1 MSDDTIDTIAAIAT
15 AVVGAGGPGG
25 VGIVR
30 LSGPAAIAIAAR
42 VVGRALP
49 PRRVVVATARDAAG
63 TPLDQVI
70 AFAMP
75 GPASFTGEDVA
86 ELQGHAGA
94 INLAALL
101 DAVVAAGAR
110 VAGPGE
116 FTRRAFAHGK
126 LDLTQAEALLAV
138 IEAGSARAHRVAQAQ
153 LRGELGQVVAAQH
166 ARLLAVLAEVEATID
181 FPDEDLGPSS
191 EAWLHGELAAIE
203 AEVRALASSYR
214 AGRVLGAGLE
224 VALVG
229 AVNVGKSSLLNALV
243 GQARA
248 LVAASPGTTRDVVEA
263 RASWDGV
270 AVTLLDTAGRR
281 DAEGGERARSR
292 RGRGH
297 RAGRGARGPGR
308 RGLAA
313 GRWRGAVAGAARGR
327 RGRVARAD
335 QARPRR
341 GAARWCVCDLGGHRR
356 RPGRAARCGAD
367 ARRPRRRRAR
377 RSACRGQRAPARA
390 ARGGGAGAGGHP
402 GRAHRRY
409 ADRAGGARPARGDG
423 RAGGRH
429 RPRGHRG
436 DAGRDVRAL
445 LHRQVAMEDARA

>member
-281 DAEGGERARSR
+281 DAEGGRALDPVEAAGIELGAARAAQADVVLLLADGAAPWPEPPAGAAAVLRVQTKLDLGAAPRAGACATSAVTGVGLAELRAAVLTLAGLGDAERADQHVVVS
-292 RGRGH
+292 
-297 RAGRGARGPGR
+297 ARQR
-308 RGLAA
+308 ELLEAAARGLAA
-313 GRWRGAVAGAARGR
+313 T
-327 RGRVARAD
+327 
-335 QARPRR
+335 
-341 GAARWCVCDLGGHRR
+341 
-356 RPGRAARCGAD
+356 RAALTAGTPTELAALD
-367 ARRPRRRRAR
+367 L
-377 RSACRGQRAPARA
+377 RA
-390 ARGGGAGAGGHP
+390 AMDALAAVT
-402 GRAHRRY
+402 GREVTEEMLDAMF
-409 ADRAGGARPARGDG
+409 ARFCIGK
-423 RAGGRH
+423 
-429 RPRGHRG
+429 
-436 DAGRDVRAL
+436 
-445 LHRQVAMEDARA
+445 